1 MRFIFDDNTSKKQI
15 IAKGELFKYIIKA
28 RRHKI
33 DDVLHFRNRL
43 SSSMLYSY
51 KIVNISSKE
60 ATLELLDAKEQAIK
74 AKKYL
79 HIGWCIIDSSSIEKA
94 LPSLCEMGV
103 SKITFISCDRSQR
116 NFKLDFKRFERLLEA
131 SMQQS
136 GRSDM
141 LELVES
147 KSVLEFLKEY
157 PNALVFDFGGEV
169 FSSEARDVL
178 IGCEGGFSKDER
190 ELFKNICS
198 FDTNM
203 VLKSESAVLVVA
215 SKVLL

>member
-1 MRFIFDDNTSKKQI
+1 MIFSFCDSAGEQNLTIKD
-15 IAKGELFKYIIKA
+15 ELFRYIIKA

-33 DDVLHFRNRL
+33 GDIIAFRNKDELNRL
-43 SSSMLYSY
+43 HSY
-51 KIVNISSKE
+51 
-60 ATLELLDAKEQAIK
+60 ELLAINPK
-74 AKKYL
+74 TADFKLVESKTYEVKPKKYL
-79 HIGWCIIDSSSIEKA
+79 HIGWCKVDVGSIEKA

-103 SKITFISCDRSQR
+103 SKITFVSCDRSQR
-116 NFKLDFKRFERLLEA
+116 NFRLDFKRFNRIVEA

-141 LELVES
+141 LEFAES

-157 PNALVFDFGGEV
+157 PNALVFDFASEV
-169 FSSEARDVL
+169 FNGEARDVL
-178 IGCEGGFSKDER
+178 IGCEGGFSEDER

-198 FDTNM
+198 FDSNM
-203 VLKSESAVLVVA
+203 ILKSESAVLAVA